1 MYQRLSRKYQIK
13 TPWWIYVGAALDQ
26 LSLSKTVNDAGR
38 GGLPLT
44 LNTWGVVLTSRVS
57 SGCPRILLTSG
68 LVKASYVGLAI
79 AFVGTGQKCEDGRER
94 QWGGSRGAIVGPFL
108 WTGGWT
114 TQKGVAFR
122 VTGLLLG
129 MATVCHG
136 CPIPRPGSG
145 GGETISDET
154 SGNRARKAVESKAM
168 MPRVRIT

>member
-79 AFVGTGQKCEDGRER
+79 AFVGAGQKREDGRER
-94 QWGGSRGAIVGPFL
+94 QWGGSRGAIVGPFYGQGDGPHRRVSRSEL
-108 WTGGWT
+108 RASYSAWPLFAM
-114 TQKGVAFR
+114 GVQFPGLDRVEVKRFR
-122 VTGLLLG
+122 MRQLVTE
-129 MATVCHG
+129 
-136 CPIPRPGSG
+136 PERPW
-145 GGETISDET
+145 
-154 SGNRARKAVESKAM
+154 SK
-168 MPRVRIT
+168 RR